1 MYKDG
6 DHTVIRLFNN
16 NAEKQSCTMAL
27 GEVLGTVELKPYEI
41 KTVHYQNGCF
51 IEQDRIL

>member
-1 MYKDG
+1 
-6 DHTVIRLFNN
+6 
-16 NAEKQSCTMAL
+16 MAL

-51 IEQDRIL
+51 IEQDCIL